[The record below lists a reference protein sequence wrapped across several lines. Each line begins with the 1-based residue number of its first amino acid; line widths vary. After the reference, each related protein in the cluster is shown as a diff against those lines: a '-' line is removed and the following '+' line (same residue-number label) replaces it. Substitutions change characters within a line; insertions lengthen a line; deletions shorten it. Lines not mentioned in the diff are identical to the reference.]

1 MQQRSFPPYH
11 PPAPSHHILA
21 PALLLLLLCHQL
33 HQALPSLPFT
43 LPLPPAL
50 SQASSTDP
58 FFLRPSHTRF
68 NHSLPNTVST
78 VDPLILVRVL
88 NRFTSSWCQSFDSSP
103 TLRKSLSISDRIHRD
118 NISQGQNDNAVWALR
133 QQGNG
138 VEQKQQEHRRYPLWQ
153 ASCFG
158 IGCETFDRREIRSS
172 HSLILLRTH
181 LAMLG
186 SHIIFD

>member
-21 PALLLLLLCHQL
+21 PGLLLLLLCHQL

-68 NHSLPNTVST
+68 NHSLPKTVST

-103 TLRKSLSISDRIHRD
+103 TLRKSLSISDRIHRG
-118 NISQGQNDNAVWALR
+118 NISQGQATMPSGLYGSKEMGLSRNNKNIDDT
-133 QQGNG
+133 
-138 VEQKQQEHRRYPLWQ
+138 P
-153 ASCFG
+153 
-158 IGCETFDRREIRSS
+158 FDRHLVLALAARRSIDAKYA
-172 HSLILLRTH
+172 HPIP
-181 LAMLG
+181 
-186 SHIIFD
+186 